1 MVSSINYDDDNGNLS
16 YSLLTDNLTPGV
28 EEITQQRMLTT
39 VKYIHNIVQE
49 EMSGVI
55 FIIYN
60 TLRSNITSDN
70 PETVVSILLDDL
82 IERYRV
88 GEGEEG

>member
-16 YSLLTDNLTPGV
+16 YSLLTDNLTPGA

-60 TLRSNITSDN
+60 TLRSNIASDN
-70 PETVVSILLDDL
+70 PETVVSILSNDL
-82 IERYRV
+82 IKRYRV